1 MNLDKYSVVRASG
14 NLNYNNISGKI
25 VLTLKEVPEIIF
37 TGLKDLLGQPREF
50 ERNLKEPEFFGD
62 QLDISIPI

>member
-1 MNLDKYSVVRASG
+1 MNLEKYSVVKASG
-14 NLNYNNISGKI
+14 NMIYNNISGKI

-50 ERNLKEPEFFGD
+50 ERNLKEPEFSGD